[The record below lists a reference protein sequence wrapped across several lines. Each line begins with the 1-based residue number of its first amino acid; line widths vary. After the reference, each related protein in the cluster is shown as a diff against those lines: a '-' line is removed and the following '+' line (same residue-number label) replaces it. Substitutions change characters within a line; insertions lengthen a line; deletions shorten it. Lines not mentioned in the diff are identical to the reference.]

1 MEKKILKVKVT
12 MFEEILGTASANPEI
27 HEEFIAS
34 KAPDAPSREEEVAA
48 IGADEVFEKGMTVF
62 PRGTDGKPI
71 AWDYQWKG
79 FFKDA
84 CAALRKVPKSECGK
98 IKAYKKEIDG
108 LIFPEPRMIPIRF
121 DGEIGICQRPL
132 RGQTAQGERI
142 ALASSESIPAGA
154 TMEFTIKLLLPDHE
168 KAVLEMLDYGQLRG
182 FGQWRNS
189 GKGRFWYEAWDETGK
204 LISSNLPA
212 SEAAS

>member
-1 MEKKILKVKVT
+1 MSKVLKVKVT

-48 IGADEVFEKGMTVF
+48 IGAEEVFEKGMTVF
-62 PRGTDGKPI
+62 PRGKDGRPI

-84 CAALRKVPKSECGK
+84 CGVLRKIPKTACSA

-108 LIFPEPRMIPIRF
+108 LIFPEPRQIPIEF
-121 DGEIGICQRPL
+121 DGEMGICQRPL

-142 ALASSESIPAGA
+142 ALASSECIPAGA
-154 TMEFTIKLLLPDHE
+154 SMTFDIRMLLPEHE
-168 KAVLEMLDYGQLRG
+168 KAIREMLNYGQLRG

-189 GKGRFWYEAWDETGK
+189 GKGRFHYEVLEEWE
-204 LISSNLPA
+204 
-212 SEAAS
+212 E

>member
-1 MEKKILKVKVT
+1 MKIIKVIVN
-12 MFEEILGTASANPEI
+12 FIEEILGTASANPEI
-27 HEEFIAS
+27 HAEFIAS
-34 KAPDAPSREEEVAA
+34 KAPDAASREEEVEA

-62 PRGTDGKPI
+62 PQDDEGNPI

-84 CAALRKVPKSECGK
+84 AGSLRKVPGKESSK

-108 LIFPEPRMIPIRF
+108 LIFPAPRMIPIEF
-121 DGEIGICQRPL
+121 DGEMGVCQRPL

-142 ALASSESIPAGA
+142 ALASSECIPAGA
-154 TMEFTIKLLLPDHE
+154 SMTFEIKLLCPDHE
-168 KAVLEMLDYGQLRG
+168 KWVLEMLSYGELRG

-189 GKGRFWYEAWDETGK
+189 GKGRFTFRVLEVRE
-204 LISSNLPA
+204 
-212 SEAAS
+212 E